1 MNSPYL
7 GKLSKDEKETLAK
20 IGKKTIK
27 QEDRVE
33 RPEKQGPLVFRN
45 DINKK

>member
-7 GKLSKDEKETLAK
+7 GKLSKDEKETLARVS
-20 IGKKTIK
+20 KKTIK
-27 QEDRVE
+27 PEQRVE